1 MMTISDKRVAALKV
15 LAEHP
20 DAEIDFSDIPELDAE
35 FFKTAT
41 LIEPD
46 HTEHV
51 TLRVK
56 KSVVDAYRRQGK
68 GHTSRMSAVL
78 ETYAKAVLK

>member
-1 MMTISDKRVAALKV
+1 MTISDERVAALKA
-15 LAEHP
+15 LAERP
-20 DAEIDFSDIPELDAE
+20 DSEIDFSEIPELDAE

-41 LIEPD
+41 LVEPD
-46 HTEHV
+46 NTEHI

-78 ETYAKAVLK
+78 ETYAKAMLK

>member
-1 MMTISDKRVAALKV
+1 MSISDKRLEELRA
-15 LAEHP
+15 LAERP
-20 DAEIDFSDIPELDAE
+20 DAEIDFSEIPELDEA

-41 LIEPD
+41 LLEPD
-46 HTEHV
+46 RTEHV

-68 GHTSRMSAVL
+68 GHSSRMSAVL
-78 ETYAKAVLK
+78 ETYAKAKLK